1 MLQQCAHDISWNALE
16 LYPSYLSVQMGKVHF
31 GIILGWS
38 VVQSF
43 VLYFVVNQIASNEA
57 CEHRALDLY
66 SCCCITGYGM
76 VPIILFSVSVLLI
89 PK

>member
-1 MLQQCAHDISWNALE
+1 
-16 LYPSYLSVQMGKVHF
+16 MGKVHF

-76 VPIILFSVSVLLI
+76 VPIILFSVAVLLI